1 MCPLYK
7 VGEPFFLFLNLN
19 AVFSDLTPE
28 NLAINESETVQ
39 IHFLSEF
46 FGLLSSRNFA
56 TMAIWR
62 NDFSTLSVT

>member
-46 FGLLSSRNFA
+46 FWFVVIQKFCYHGN
-56 TMAIWR
+56 MA
-62 NDFSTLSVT
+62 